1 VFVVAA
7 LLSMVPIQV
16 WRYLVLFLACVHSV
30 VFILTN
36 LGHFTEG
43 ANNQFRMGVVVL
55 TLVGQLFMTSFY
67 IVKFY

>member
-1 VFVVAA
+1 VFVAA
-7 LLSMVPIQV
+7 AFLSMVPIQI

-30 VFILTN
+30 LFILTN

-43 ANNQFRMGVVVL
+43 ANNQFKMGVVVL

>member
-7 LLSMVPIQV
+7 FLSMVPIQV

-30 VFILTN
+30 LFILTN
-36 LGHFTEG
+36 LGHFIEG
-43 ANNQFRMGVVVL
+43 ANNQFKMGVVVL